1 MEEESWL
8 NKFNKIPFGLKVI
21 GLFNIIFALILMYIF
36 FFIFVLLGVLCYMAR
51 NEYSNF
57 QSLLLSIIVYRLIL
71 IIFYSST
78 FILFFSGIDIFT
90 GNSRAKKMI
99 LIAAPII
106 IFCFTFIRFLFI
118 DNIPRLFWVS
128 YLIISLVY
136 IFCNRNAVKFF
147 SSKGTKLNLAIPL
160 GIMFLI
166 YLLGFWFGKSVY
178 S

>member
-1 MEEESWL
+1 MNE
-8 NKFNKIPFGLKVI
+8 IPLGLKII
-21 GLFNIIFALILMYIF
+21 GVLNIILGATLIYKFLFPFILLVILCYVSRSSF
-36 FFIFVLLGVLCYMAR
+36 SNSQDFIF
-51 NEYSNF
+51 
-57 QSLLLSIIVYRLIL
+57 SIIVYRLIYAF
-71 IIFYSST
+71 FYLALY
-78 FILFFSGIDIFT
+78 FIFFSAIDIFT
-90 GNSRAKKMI
+90 WNSRAKKMI

-118 DNIPRLFWVS
+118 DNIPRLFWIS

-166 YLLGFWFGKSVY
+166 YFLGFWFGKSVY